1 MGVRKALTGNHAIS
15 YAVKLVRPE
24 VIAAY
29 PITPQTSIVEK
40 LSEMVE
46 SGELDSKMIRVESE
60 HSALAACYGAALA
73 GARAF
78 TATSSQGLLYMH
90 EVVHWV
96 SRARIPMVMAIVSR
110 TINAPWNIW
119 PDHSDFMDQRD
130 AGWIMAYAM
139 DNQEALD
146 LTVQAFKI
154 GEDPEVYLPVMVG
167 IEGFILG
174 HTTMPVEI
182 PDEELVRE
190 WLGPRR
196 QPYVV
201 DGGSPIGVGGLTMP
215 EETED
220 IFHGI
225 QESMEA
231 AKKVVERVDKEYGR
245 LFGRSYGGLTQ
256 CYRCEDA
263 DYIAVAMGAWSGDLM
278 EAVNTLRDQGYR
290 IGVVRIRF
298 YRPFPH
304 EEIWRY
310 AGRAKGVIVFDRS
323 ISFGGWGP
331 IFTDL
336 VTGLAAYTDKLPALS
351 NIVTGIAG
359 VNITSEDFERLV
371 KRFVEAVEKGGKPVF
386 FEWFKKR

>member
-1 MGVRKALTGNHAIS
+1 M
-15 YAVKLVRPE
+15 
-24 VIAAY
+24 
-29 PITPQTSIVEK
+29 
-40 LSEMVE
+40 
-46 SGELDSKMIRVESE
+46 
-60 HSALAACYGAALA
+60 
-73 GARAF
+73 
-78 TATSSQGLLYMH
+78 
-90 EVVHWV
+90 
-96 SRARIPMVMAIVSR
+96 
-110 TINAPWNIW
+110 
-119 PDHSDFMDQRD
+119 
-130 AGWIMAYAM
+130 
-139 DNQEALD
+139 
-146 LTVQAFKI
+146 
-154 GEDPEVYLPVMVG
+154 
-167 IEGFILG
+167 
-174 HTTMPVEI
+174 
-182 PDEELVRE
+182 
-190 WLGPRR
+190 
-196 QPYVV
+196 
-201 DGGSPIGVGGLTMP
+201 TMP

-231 AKKVVERVDKEYGR
+231 AKKVIERVDKEYGR

-290 IGVVRIRF
+290 VGVVRIRF

-304 EEIWRY
+304 EELWRY
-310 AGRAKGVIVFDRS
+310 SGRAKGVIVFDRS

-359 VNITSEDFERLV
+359 VNITSEDFEKLV
-371 KRFVEAVEKGGKPVF
+371 KRFVETVEKGGKPVF